1 MSEENKSGPES
12 RSGCLVAIVIL
23 AILIAMGWWKTQG
36 G

>member
-1 MSEENKSGPES
+1 MSDDKPGPEG
-12 RSGCLVAIVIL
+12 RSGCLVALVIV